1 MSFINILLTVLIC
14 GCILMVLV
22 YGIIRLVRA
31 IKSRR
36 KKNRKEKVIEKNN
49 E

>member
-1 MSFINILLTVLIC
+1 MSFVNILLTVLIC
-14 GCILMVLV
+14 GCILMCLV

-36 KKNRKEKVIEKNN
+36 KKNRKEKDLDEKR
-49 E
+49 